1 MSAEAQTIP
10 EEQIRSAFQRW
21 KNLEEEK
28 ARIADDLKELFAEQK
43 AFGHDTKAMR
53 AAFRL
58 KVKMDQARPEDAE
71 HEALVDTYLAAL
83 NAPSIPARDTRM
95 RAREN
100 IEEFDPITGEF
111 ITKSPRKAAE
121 AVSERTA
128 FTSATIAPVLV
139 EADKAEAVAGVLG
152 QPEAIPA
159 LTVQHDGVNV
169 GGPERAGVTAG
180 ETATQFH
187 AKASDDACEAGRKA
201 LGRAEAS
208 ADAPDGAE
216 LVSRGVGDRAPTAT
230 SEEMDATAG
239 ETAPNSSV
247 LWNEWQAA
255 EIDPSEDREEGQ
267 SPDDGL
273 SVVGANIGG
282 DHVNAPNSTAA
293 TAGALV
299 NHAPAIKHR
308 FRPNCQHREHCRS
321 GTVNHCHSCK
331 QAMREGNAA

>member
-1 MSAEAQTIP
+1 MTAEAQTIP
-10 EEQIRSAFQRW
+10 EEQVRSAFQRW

-43 AFGHDTKAMR
+43 AFGHNTKAMR

-58 KVKMDQARPEDAE
+58 KVKMDEARPEDAE

-111 ITKSPRKAAE
+111 ITESPRKAAE

-152 QPEAIPA
+152 QPETIPA

-169 GGPERAGVTAG
+169 DGPERAGVTGG
-180 ETATQFH
+180 ESAATNS
-187 AKASDDACEAGRKA
+187 KTDAAI
-201 LGRAEAS
+201 
-208 ADAPDGAE
+208 
-216 LVSRGVGDRAPTAT
+216 SRP
-230 SEEMDATAG
+230 DATPYRPETENRSDEEPCQARGSG
-239 ETAPNSSV
+239 EMQDECAIHLPTNS
-247 LWNEWQAA
+247 

-273 SVVGANIGG
+273 SVVSANAGG
-282 DHVNAPNSTAA
+282 DHVNAHPSTAA

-308 FRPNCQHREHCRS
+308 FRPNCQHRDHCRS
-321 GTVNHCHSCK
+321 GTVDHCHSCK
-331 QAMREGNAA
+331 QAMRGDAA